1 MTKKKTTKTR
11 NTQTSKKSEKQI
23 QPANEVYLVGRITSI
38 TGEKKLPSGD
48 LVSEFRIVVDRPGK
62 AGYIDTIDIAAW
74 KSTLRKRIQS
84 LEPEYWV
91 EIKGAVRRR
100 FWQSAS
106 GLASRWQVEASEI
119 RRL

>member
-1 MTKKKTTKTR
+1 MTKKKKI
-11 NTQTSKKSEKQI
+11 NDF
-23 QPANEVYLVGRITSI
+23 QPINEVYLVGRVTSI

-48 LVSEFRIVVDRPGK
+48 FVSEFRIVIDRPGK
-62 AGYIDTIDIAAW
+62 AGSIDTIDIAAW
-74 KSTLRKRIQS
+74 KSNLRKRIQT
-84 LEPEYWV
+84 LQPEYWV